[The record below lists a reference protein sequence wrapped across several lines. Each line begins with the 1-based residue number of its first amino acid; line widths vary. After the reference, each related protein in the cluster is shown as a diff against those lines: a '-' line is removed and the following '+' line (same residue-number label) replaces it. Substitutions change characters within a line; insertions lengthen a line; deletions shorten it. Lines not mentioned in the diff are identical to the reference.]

1 MSFFVI
7 CGVDV
12 CVCVWGSGPRGST
25 PPIPPPFFPPYPR
38 PLSYFFRVPP
48 PKIQILPPPP
58 PPPLAPA
65 HLTPLPHFSSKAPHP
80 HPLQN
85 CCRSQI
91 AMPHLVF
98 SGTFPCYSQR
108 SPGSTVFWRSVPKI
122 LPKRCKFP
130 IQVSSIKV
138 VLINNTVYCHN
149 SYQCKFDIYTCW
161 LNASLMD
168 ITTVK
173 FLINGAVSIS
183 VLQQFKH
190 CIVLDSAWTGRGGR

>member
-1 MSFFVI
+1 MQTLNINDFWSISFYISVIMMSFFVI

-25 PPIPPPFFPPYPR
+25 PPYPRHFSLPTHAPFPIFFGYPR
-38 PLSYFFRVPP
+38 PKFRF
-48 PKIQILPPPP
+48 LPP

-108 SPGSTVFWRSVPKI
+108 SPGSTVFLEICSKNTS
-122 LPKRCKFP
+122 KKM
-130 IQVSSIKV
+130 QVSNPSFVDQSCTYKQ
-138 VLINNTVYCHN
+138 H
-149 SYQCKFDIYTCW
+149 
-161 LNASLMD
+161 SL
-168 ITTVK
+168 
-173 FLINGAVSIS
+173 LP
-183 VLQQFKH
+183 Q
-190 CIVLDSAWTGRGGR
+190 